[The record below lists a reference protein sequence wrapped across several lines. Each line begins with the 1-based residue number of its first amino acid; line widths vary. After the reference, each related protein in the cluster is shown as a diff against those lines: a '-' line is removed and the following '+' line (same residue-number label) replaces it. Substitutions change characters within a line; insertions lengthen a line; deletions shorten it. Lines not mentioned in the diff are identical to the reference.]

1 MSGNV
6 QDMTRR
12 GFVAGA
18 ASTVAGVTILASGA
32 AYADEASEGDAAAGE
47 AATEDAGSSRVME
60 CDVVIAGAGA
70 AGLWAGVEAVD
81 AGLNVIVVEKGVSVA
96 VANGAQAGG
105 PLAVGS
111 KIQQEIGDGFDV
123 EIAFNSIMD
132 WAHWSI
138 NAPVVKAALELSGN
152 TIDRFTDD
160 FGIQMVVLPDSYN
173 AGYQVRCSFSADGT
187 TPYSVSGE
195 DRFMPL
201 VNWIEERGGQVLLQT
216 PMTGLVTDSDGAV
229 IGIRATDQDGELQI
243 NAKAVCVC
251 TGGFQG
257 NEEMMFEKFG
267 TQVLPLGNTLSDGT
281 GINAMVEVG
290 AALDTHWGI
299 AGNEFACSTPKDPW
313 SFANANGCASIGI
326 MGGLLVNADGR
337 RFTNEG
343 KYAELPLAIGGTI
356 SLEVGGTF
364 YGIFDQTYMDTVA
377 AGTTEDIAS
386 DIQRAMD
393 NGWGYRA
400 DSIAE
405 LADMIGTPAL
415 EATVEAYNGFAETGE
430 DTEFYKDASYLT
442 PVADGPFYA
451 FEYAPSCWVTL
462 GGVKTNDR
470 LQVIDDMGTPIKGLY
485 CAGVDNGTILMVPY
499 HCYEGT
505 SLGMAYNTG
514 RLAGRYIAEDLNA

>member
-1 MSGNV
+1 
-6 QDMTRR
+6 MTRR

-18 ASTVAGVTILASGA
+18 AVAGATLAAGVARA
-32 AYADEASEGDAAAGE
+32 AETEETAETETAPEAAEEAETAPAEASQAL
-47 AATEDAGSSRVME
+47 E

-70 AGLWAGVEAVD
+70 AGLWAGIEAVD
-81 AGLNVIVVEKGVSVA
+81 AGLNVIVIDKASSVA
-96 VANGAQAGG
+96 MANGAQAGG

-138 NAPVVKAALELSGN
+138 NAPVVKAALEISGN
-152 TIDRFTDD
+152 TVDRFTDD
-160 FGIQMVVLPDSYN
+160 FGIKMVVLPDSYH
-173 AGYQVRCSFSADGT
+173 AGYQVRCSFSADGV

-201 VNWIEERGGQVLLQT
+201 VNWIEDKGGQVLMNT
-216 PMTGLVTDSDGAV
+216 PMTGLIVEDGAV
-229 IGIRATDQDGELQI
+229 TGLRATDADGNEIQI
-243 NAKAVCVC
+243 KAKATCVC

-257 NEEMMFEKFG
+257 NADMMFEKFG
-267 TQVLPLGNTLSDGT
+267 TQVMPLGNTLSDGT
-281 GINAMVEVG
+281 GINSMVEAG

-313 SFANANGCASIGI
+313 SFGNPNACASIGI
-326 MGGLLVNADGR
+326 MGGLLVNSHGR

-343 KYAELPLAIGGTI
+343 KYAEFPLAVGGTI

-364 YGIFDQTYMDTVA
+364 YGVYDQTYMETVA
-377 AGTTEDIAS
+377 SQSTQDLEA
-386 DIQRAMD
+386 DIQRAID
-393 NGWGYRA
+393 NGWGFKA

-405 LADMIGTPAL
+405 LASMIDAPEL
-415 EATVEAYNGFAETGE
+415 EATVERYNGFADAGE
-430 DTEFYKDASYLT
+430 DTDYYKDASLLS

-451 FEYAPSCWVTL
+451 FEYAPSCWVTM

-470 LQVIDDMGTPIKGLY
+470 LQVIDNMGTPIKGLY

-505 SLGMAYNTG
+505 SLGMAFSTG
-514 RLAGRYIAEDLNA
+514 RLAGRYIAEDLSA